1 MRDTDIFINMGKCEG
16 VNQFKSLE
24 KLWND
29 TAAEKDPLNI
39 IIDRSTSSEFLQF
52 SINGSK
58 SYILSSIA

>member
-1 MRDTDIFINMGKCEG
+1 MGKCEG